1 MEDYS
6 AFIPDQNLIDT
17 SFGTSYQPGASLD
30 NPALRAHL
38 EAQDAKFDETVATSK
53 RLKKHR
59 ERCKRVGLDPFK
71 TKASDLV
78 GKVTDSYANH
88 ILPAA
93 DTISRLSTAFF
104 KNVRTNK
111 NGQQTTTFKVQMDV
125 WTDPI
130 TVQHRI
136 TSPERKVFFNLQ
148 TGVDIKYKANG
159 YVKGARVWK
168 DGKQVRGDSLMTA
181 NQRDFYLAKVADIEA
196 AMREVDENA
205 VIYAGFCQSCPDSA
219 ARLGTKTICSQ
230 FVVLVFVEV
239 DDVVMGSGIVY
250 VDGKSQTFD
259 MASNPNVKK
268 HAPLMIGSFCVEQTT
283 KEQFEHDVLTA
294 RFAQM
299 RGEV

>member
-6 AFIPDQNLIDT
+6 ASIPAQNHFDT
-17 SFGTSYQPGASLD
+17 SLGTSYQPGASRE
-30 NPALRAHL
+30 NAALHAHL
-38 EAQDAKFDETVATSK
+38 AAQNAKFDETVATGK

-59 ERCKRVGLDPFK
+59 ERCKRAGLDPFK
-71 TKASDLV
+71 TKASELA

-88 ILPAA
+88 MLPAA
-93 DTISRLSTAFF
+93 DTITRLSTAFF
-104 KNVRTNK
+104 KNVRTKK

-136 TSPERKVFFNLQ
+136 TNPERKVFFNLK
-148 TGVDIKYKANG
+148 TGAEIKYKANG

-181 NQRDFYLAKVADIEA
+181 DQRDFYLTMVADIEA
-196 AMREVDENA
+196 AMREIDEDA
-205 VIYAGFCQSCPDSA
+205 VIYAGFCQACPDPA
-219 ARLGTKTICSQ
+219 ARLGTKTMCSQ
-230 FVVLVFVEV
+230 FVVLAFAEV
-239 DDVVMGSGIVY
+239 GGLIVGCGIVY
-250 VDGKSQTFD
+250 VDGKSQTFE
-259 MASNPNVKK
+259 MSINTNEKNN
-268 HAPLMIGSFCVEQTT
+268 APLMIGSFCAEQTT
-283 KEQFEHDVLTA
+283 KEQFEDDVLTA